1 MRARVLGL
9 LMFSGP
15 VWIDAT
21 WSVTP
26 TGLVELRSQ
35 RRYVDL
41 STGQLWADVV
51 RAVDERPASSS
62 RRAVGVP

>member
-1 MRARVLGL
+1 MRARVLDL
-9 LMFSGP
+9 LFPSGP

-26 TGLVELRSQ
+26 TGLVELRSL

-41 STGQLWADVV
+41 STGQRWADVV

-62 RRAVGVP
+62 RRAVRVP